1 MRWTNRREKF
11 RKLLLESSCVH
22 PGSVYDP
29 ISARI
34 AEDLGFE
41 TGMFAGSIASMTVL
55 GAPDIV
61 MLTLTEFA
69 DQTHRICRA
78 GDLPLI
84 VDADHGY
91 GNALNVMRTVVA
103 LENAGV
109 SALTI
114 EDTELP
120 PAHGRGN
127 SRRLIK
133 IDEGIGKMKAALE
146 ARFDPNL
153 VIMGRTSA
161 PAITGI
167 EDTISRAIAYEKAGV
182 DVMFFAGMKTKAELD
197 AVSEKINI
205 PIMLGGATDELSDR
219 KYLASKNV
227 KIALQGHIPFS
238 ASVGAVFETLKALRE
253 GIGPKDISHS
263 GSSKIMSKVLRND
276 KYDYWTTKYLGDI

>member
-91 GNALNVMRTVVA
+91 GNALNVMRTVEA

-127 SRRLIK
+127 SRRLIT
-133 IDEGIGKMKAALE
+133 IEEGTGKMKAALE

-167 EDTISRAIAYEKAGV
+167 EDAISRAIAYENAGV

-197 AVSEKINI
+197 AVSEQIDI

-219 KYLASKNV
+219 EYLASKNV

-253 GIGPKDISHS
+253 GISPKDISHS
-263 GSSKIMSKVLRND
+263 GSNKIMSKVLRND

>member
-91 GNALNVMRTVVA
+91 GNALNVMRTVEA

-127 SRRLIK
+127 SRRLIT
-133 IDEGIGKMKAALE
+133 IEEGTGKMKAALE

-167 EDTISRAIAYEKAGV
+167 EDAISRAIAYENAGV

-197 AVSEKINI
+197 AVSEKIDI

-219 KYLASKNV
+219 EYLASKNV

-253 GIGPKDISHS
+253 GISPKDISHS
-263 GSSKIMSKVLRND
+263 GSNKIMSKVLRND

>member
-1 MRWTNRREKF
+1 MRWTNRRDKF
-11 RKLLLESSCVH
+11 RKLLSENSCVH

-41 TGMFAGSIASMTVL
+41 SGMFAGSIASMTVL

-78 GDLPLI
+78 GDLPII

-91 GNALNVMRTVVA
+91 GNALNVMRTVEA

-120 PAHGRGN
+120 PAYGRGN
-127 SRRLIK
+127 SRRLIP
-133 IDEGIGKMKAALE
+133 IEEGIGKMQAALE

-161 PAITGI
+161 PAITGL
-167 EDTISRAIAYEKAGV
+167 EDTISRAIAYQNVGV

-197 AVSEKINI
+197 AVSEQIDI
-205 PIMLGGATDELSDR
+205 PIMLGGASDELSDR
-219 KYLASKNV
+219 EYLASKNV

-253 GIGPKDISHS
+253 GISPKNISHS
-263 GSSKIMSKVLRND
+263 GSNEIMSKVLRHE
-276 KYDYWTTKYLGDI
+276 KYDNWTNKYLGDV

>member
-1 MRWTNRREKF
+1 MRWTNRRDKF
-11 RKLLLESSCVH
+11 RKLLSENSCVH

-34 AEDLGFE
+34 AEDLGVE
-41 TGMFAGSIASMTVL
+41 SGMFAGSIASMTVL

-78 GDLPLI
+78 GDLPII

-91 GNALNVMRTVVA
+91 GNALNVMRTVEA

-120 PAHGRGN
+120 PAYGRGN
-127 SRRLIK
+127 SRRLIP
-133 IDEGIGKMKAALE
+133 IEEGIGKMQAALE

-161 PAITGI
+161 PAITGL
-167 EDTISRAIAYEKAGV
+167 EDTISRAIAYQNVGV

-197 AVSEKINI
+197 AVSEQIDI
-205 PIMLGGATDELSDR
+205 PIMLGGASDELSDR
-219 KYLASKNV
+219 EYLASKNV
-227 KIALQGHIPFS
+227 KIALQGHMPFS

-253 GIGPKDISHS
+253 GISPKNISHS
-263 GSSKIMSKVLRND
+263 GSNEIMSKVLRHE
-276 KYDYWTTKYLGDI
+276 KYDNWTNKYLGDV

>member
-1 MRWTNRREKF
+1 MRWTNRRDKF
-11 RKLLLESSCVH
+11 RKLLSENSCVH

-41 TGMFAGSIASMTVL
+41 SGMFAGSIASMTVL

-78 GDLPLI
+78 GDLPII

-91 GNALNVMRTVVA
+91 GNALNVMRTVEA

-120 PAHGRGN
+120 PAYGRGN
-127 SRRLIK
+127 SRRLIP
-133 IDEGIGKMKAALE
+133 IEEGIGKMQAALE

-161 PAITGI
+161 PAITGL
-167 EDTISRAIAYEKAGV
+167 EDTISRAIAYQNVGV

-197 AVSEKINI
+197 AVSEQIDI
-205 PIMLGGATDELSDR
+205 PIMLGGASDELSDR
-219 KYLASKNV
+219 EYLASKNV
-227 KIALQGHIPFS
+227 KIALQGHMPFS

-253 GIGPKDISHS
+253 GISPKNISHS
-263 GSSKIMSKVLRND
+263 GSNEIMSKVLRHE
-276 KYDYWTTKYLGDI
+276 KYDNWTNKYLGNV

>member
-1 MRWTNRREKF
+1 MRWTNRRDKF
-11 RKLLLESSCVH
+11 RKLLSENSCVH

-41 TGMFAGSIASMTVL
+41 SGMFAGSIASMTVL

-78 GDLPLI
+78 GDLPII

-91 GNALNVMRTVVA
+91 GNALNVMRAVEA

-120 PAHGRGN
+120 PAYGRGN
-127 SRRLIK
+127 SRRLIP
-133 IDEGIGKMKAALE
+133 IEEGIGKMQAALE

-161 PAITGI
+161 PAITGL
-167 EDTISRAIAYEKAGV
+167 EDTISRAIAYQNVGV

-197 AVSEKINI
+197 AVSEQIDI
-205 PIMLGGATDELSDR
+205 PIMLGGASDELSDR
-219 KYLASKNV
+219 EYLASKNV

-253 GIGPKDISHS
+253 GISPKNISHS
-263 GSSKIMSKVLRND
+263 GSNEIMSKVLRHE
-276 KYDYWTTKYLGDI
+276 KYDNWTNKYLGDV

>member
-91 GNALNVMRTVVA
+91 GNALNVMRTVEA

-263 GSSKIMSKVLRND
+263 GASKIMSKVLRND

>member
-1 MRWTNRREKF
+1 MRWTNRRDKF
-11 RKLLLESSCVH
+11 RKLLSENSCVH

-41 TGMFAGSIASMTVL
+41 SGMFAGSIASMTVL

-78 GDLPLI
+78 GDLPII

-91 GNALNVMRTVVA
+91 GNALNVMRTVEA

-120 PAHGRGN
+120 PAYGRGN
-127 SRRLIK
+127 SRRLIP
-133 IDEGIGKMKAALE
+133 IEEGIGKMQAALE

-161 PAITGI
+161 PAITGL
-167 EDTISRAIAYEKAGV
+167 EDTISRAIAYQNVGV

-197 AVSEKINI
+197 AVSEQIDI
-205 PIMLGGATDELSDR
+205 PIMLGGASDELSDR
-219 KYLASKNV
+219 EYLASKNV
-227 KIALQGHIPFS
+227 KIALQGHIPFF

-253 GIGPKDISHS
+253 GISPKNISHS
-263 GSSKIMSKVLRND
+263 GSNEIMSKVLRHE
-276 KYDYWTTKYLGDI
+276 KYDNWTNKYLGDV

>member
-91 GNALNVMRTVVA
+91 GNALNVMRTVEA

-127 SRRLIK
+127 SRRLIT
-133 IDEGIGKMKAALE
+133 IEEGTGKMKAALE

-167 EDTISRAIAYEKAGV
+167 EDAIYRAIAYENAGV

-197 AVSEKINI
+197 AVSEQIDI

-219 KYLASKNV
+219 EYLASKNV

-253 GIGPKDISHS
+253 GISPKDISHS
-263 GSSKIMSKVLRND
+263 GSNKIMSKVLRND

>member
-1 MRWTNRREKF
+1 MRWTNRRDKF
-11 RKLLLESSCVH
+11 RKLLSENSCVH

-41 TGMFAGSIASMTVL
+41 SGMFAGSIASMTVL

-78 GDLPLI
+78 GDLPII

-91 GNALNVMRTVVA
+91 GNALNVMRTVEA

-120 PAHGRGN
+120 PAYGRGN
-127 SRRLIK
+127 SRRLIP
-133 IDEGIGKMKAALE
+133 IEEGIGKMQAALE

-161 PAITGI
+161 PAITGL
-167 EDTISRAIAYEKAGV
+167 EDTISRAIAYQNVGV

-197 AVSEKINI
+197 AVSEQIDI
-205 PIMLGGATDELSDR
+205 PIMLGGASDELSDR
-219 KYLASKNV
+219 EYLASKNV
-227 KIALQGHIPFS
+227 KIALQGHMPFS

-253 GIGPKDISHS
+253 GISPKNISHS
-263 GSSKIMSKVLRND
+263 GSNEIMSKVLRHE
-276 KYDYWTTKYLGDI
+276 KYDNWTNKYLGDV

>member
-91 GNALNVMRTVVA
+91 GNALNVMRTVEA

-127 SRRLIK
+127 SRRLIT
-133 IDEGIGKMKAALE
+133 IDEGTGKMKAALE

-167 EDTISRAIAYEKAGV
+167 EDAISRAIAYENAGV

-197 AVSEKINI
+197 AVSEQIDI

-219 KYLASKNV
+219 EYLASKNV

-253 GIGPKDISHS
+253 GISPKDISHS
-263 GSSKIMSKVLRND
+263 GSNKIMSKVLRND